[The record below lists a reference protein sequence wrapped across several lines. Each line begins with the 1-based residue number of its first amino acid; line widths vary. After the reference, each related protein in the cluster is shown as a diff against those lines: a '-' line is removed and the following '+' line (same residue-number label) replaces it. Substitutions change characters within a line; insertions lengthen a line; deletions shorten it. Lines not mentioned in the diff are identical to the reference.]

1 MMKLRSDFI
10 THTVNDETLLVPLGN
25 ASFHGI
31 VRGNPTLGAIVELL
45 KQETTEEAV
54 VEAMC
59 REYDAPK
66 ERIAAD
72 VHRVV
77 EKLRSIGAIEE

>member
-1 MMKLRSDFI
+1 MKLKSEFI

-31 VRGNPTLGAIVELL
+31 VRGNPTLGAIVALL
-45 KQETTEEAV
+45 QKDTTEEAV
-54 VEAMC
+54 VDAMC
-59 REYDAPK
+59 SEYDAPR
-66 ERIAAD
+66 ETIAAD

-77 EKLRSIGAIEE
+77 EKLREIDAIEE